1 MKPRV
6 ARIWQGR
13 TRAAIA
19 DAYMAYLYE
28 HGVKKIRATKGNLG
42 VQVLRQTRDGI
53 AHFQTISYWS
63 SRDEIRAYAGTD
75 IEKPHHLEKD
85 AEYLLELPDSVQH
98 FDILASEQP

>member
-13 TRAAIA
+13 TRAAVA
-19 DAYMAYLYE
+19 NEYAGYLYE

-42 VQVLRQTRDGI
+42 VEVLRQTRDGV
-53 AHFQTISYWS
+53 ALFQTISYWS
-63 SRDEIRAYAGTD
+63 SRDEIRAYAGAD

-85 AEYLLELPDSVQH
+85 KDYLLELPTAVQH
-98 FDILASEQP
+98 FDILIDEP

>member
-13 TRAAIA
+13 TRASIA
-19 DAYMAYLYE
+19 DEYMAYMYE

-42 VQVLRQTRDGI
+42 VEVLRQTSDGI

-63 SRDEIRAYAGTD
+63 TREEIRAYAGAD

-85 AEYLLELPDSVQH
+85 AEYLLELPESVQH
-98 FDILASEQP
+98 FDIIASEKQ